1 MNCLRFFTLATVLTG
16 ALPILHAGS
25 PTQIV
30 CGNLVYAKNQTS
42 ICFAD
47 TFLTDVARE
56 TGLNIAPKLK
66 RVKLGTDEVFS
77 TPLCIFTGEGRFQL
91 GQPERDNLRRYLMNG
106 GFMIVSPGCS
116 DSDWNR
122 AFRRELAAVLP
133 GTSLDEIPMS
143 HEIFSMVHTIK
154 TLKLRKSSGSTK
166 LYGIFL
172 HGRLALLYSPEGL
185 NNASKAKGCCCCG
198 GNELSKSREI
208 NVNAVTY
215 ALLH

>member
-1 MNCLRFFTLATVLTG
+1 MTIPRPLCLAAIFALA
-16 ALPILHAGS
+16 PPLHAGS

-42 ICFAD
+42 VCFAD
-47 TFLTDVARE
+47 VFLKDVARE
-56 TGLNIAPKLK
+56 TGLDIAPTFK

-77 TPLCIFTGEGRFQL
+77 TPLCVFTGEGNFKL
-91 GQPERDNLRRYLMNG
+91 GQPERDNLKRYLMNG

-122 AFRRELAAVLP
+122 AFRRELGAVLP
-133 GTSLDEIPMS
+133 GHSLEEIPAS
-143 HEIFSMVHTIK
+143 HELFSMVHTI
-154 TLKLRKSSGSTK
+154 TPRSGSSK

-172 HGRLALLYSPEGL
+172 NGRLAVLYSPDGL

-198 GNELSKSREI
+198 GREHRNAREI

>member
-1 MNCLRFFTLATVLTG
+1 MNRLSFFTLATLLTV
-16 ALPILHAGS
+16 AAAPVRSEIS
-25 PTQIV
+25 TQIV

-47 TFLTDVARE
+47 TFLKDVARE

-77 TPLCIFTGEGRFQL
+77 TPLCVFTGEGNFQL
-91 GQPERDNLRRYLMNG
+91 GQTERDNLKRYLMNG

-122 AFRRELAAVLP
+122 SFRRELAAVLP
-133 GTSLDEIPMS
+133 GISLDEIPMS
-143 HEIFSMVHTIK
+143 HDIFSMVHTIK
-154 TLKLRKSSGSTK
+154 SLKLRKSSGSTK

-172 HGRLALLYSPEGL
+172 NGRLAVLYSPEGL
-185 NNASKAKGCCCCG
+185 NNASNAKGCCCCG

>member
-1 MNCLRFFTLATVLTG
+1 MTMLKLT
-16 ALPILHAGS
+16 ALMTALGSAFSPLHAES
-25 PTQIV
+25 PTQIL

-42 ICFAD
+42 VCFAD
-47 TFLTDVARE
+47 TFLKDAARE
-56 TGLNIAPKLK
+56 TSLDIAPTLK

-77 TPLCIFTGEGRFQL
+77 TPLCIFTGEGNFQL
-91 GQPERDNLRRYLMNG
+91 GQVERDNLKRYLMNG

-133 GTSLDEIPMS
+133 GVPLDEIPMS
-143 HEIFSMVHTIK
+143 HELFSMVHTIK
-154 TLKLRKSSGSTK
+154 STDLAKSSGSTK

-172 HGRLALLYSPEGL
+172 NGRLAVLYSPEGL
-185 NNASKAKGCCCCG
+185 NNARNAKGCCCCG
-198 GNELSKSREI
+198 GNELKKSREI

>member
-1 MNCLRFFTLATVLTG
+1 MIQSRLLFLASAIAFVLPG
-16 ALPILHAGS
+16 FAAD

-42 ICFAD
+42 VCFAD
-47 TFLTDVARE
+47 TFLKDAARE
-56 TGLNIAPKLK
+56 TGLNIAPTFK

-91 GQPERDNLRRYLMNG
+91 GQAERDNLKRYLMNG

-116 DSDWNR
+116 DADWNR

-133 GTSLDEIPMS
+133 GHPLEEIPLSHELFRMVHPITSLR
-143 HEIFSMVHTIK
+143 
-154 TLKLRKSSGSTK
+154 LRKSSGSTK
-166 LYGIFL
+166 LYGISL
-172 HGRLALLYSPEGL
+172 NGRLAILYSPEGL
-185 NNASKAKGCCCCG
+185 NNARNAKGCCCCG
-198 GNELSKSREI
+198 GNELSQSREI
-208 NVNAVTY
+208 NVNALTY